1 MMVSYALRRIAVLV
15 PTLFI
20 ALTLIFV
27 ITRLLPGSP
36 VSTLLGGQSVSAEMM
51 DEVERQLG
59 LDRPI
64 LVQYLEWLPRI
75 LSGDFG
81 KSLFFSKPVAEVI
94 LQRFPVTLSLTVL
107 ALVVTIVIGIP
118 LGILSALKRGSF
130 FDYLGNVLSSL
141 GMALPPFWL
150 GFMLILV
157 FAVDLK
163 WLPSSGYRPI
173 EMGVWPWFSRLV
185 LPTLTL
191 SFSQIGL
198 IVRMTR
204 STMLEVLETEY
215 VRMARAKGM
224 PEHIVVMRHALRN
237 AMVQIITAIGLLF
250 ALGLGG
256 SVIIEQVFALPG
268 LGELITTAAIRRDY
282 STLEGG
288 IFYLT
293 LTALLVNLAVDI
305 AYAIFNPRVRLA

>member
-1 MMVSYALRRIAVLV
+1 MLSYSLRRIVV
-15 PTLFI
+15 FIPTLFI
-20 ALTLIFV
+20 TLTLIFV
-27 ITRLLPGSP
+27 LTRMLPGSP
-36 VSTLLGGQSVSAEMM
+36 AATLLGGQSVNSAML
-51 DEVERQLG
+51 DEVSRQLG
-59 LDRPI
+59 FDRPI
-64 LVQYLEWLPRI
+64 FIQYVEWLPQI
-75 LSGDFG
+75 LTGDFG
-81 KSLFFSKPVAEVI
+81 RSLFFTKPVTEVL

-107 ALVVTIVIGIP
+107 ALLVTIAIGIP
-118 LGILSALKRGSF
+118 IGILSAVKRGGA
-130 FDYLGNVLSSL
+130 FDYIGNVLSSI

-150 GFMLILV
+150 GFLLILV

-173 EMGVWPWFSRLV
+173 EMGFWPWLSRLI
-185 LPTLTL
+185 LPTIAL
-191 SFSQIGL
+191 SLSQIGL

-204 STMLEVLETEY
+204 ATMLEVLATEY
-215 VRMARAKGM
+215 VGMARAKGM
-224 PEHIVVMRHALRN
+224 PEWIVIMRHALRN

-282 STLEGG
+282 PTLEGG

-293 LTALLVNLAVDI
+293 LTALVVNLIVDL
-305 AYAIFNPRVRLA
+305 AYAYFNPRVRLA

>member
-1 MMVSYALRRIAVLV
+1 MLSYTLRRIAVFV

-20 ALTLIFV
+20 TLTLIFV
-27 ITRLLPGSP
+27 LTRMLPGSP
-36 VSTLLGGQSVSAEMM
+36 AASLLGAQAVNSEMLDNM
-51 DEVERQLG
+51 SRELG

-64 LVQYLEWLPRI
+64 AVQYVEWLPKV
-75 LSGDFG
+75 LSGNFG
-81 KSLFFSKPVAEVI
+81 QSLFFQKPVAEV
-94 LQRFPVTLSLTVL
+94 LFQRFPITLSLTVL
-107 ALVVTIVIGIP
+107 ALLVTIAIGIP
-118 LGILSALKRGSF
+118 VGILSAVRRGSF
-130 FDYLGNVLSSL
+130 FDYVGNVLSSI

-150 GFMLILV
+150 GFLLILV
-157 FAVDLK
+157 VAVSLK

-173 EMGVWPWFSRLV
+173 EMGVWPWMSRLI
-185 LPTLTL
+185 LPTIAL
-191 SFSQIGL
+191 SLSQIGL

-215 VRMARAKGM
+215 VSMARAKGM
-224 PEHIVVMRHALRN
+224 PEWIVILRHALRN

-282 STLEGG
+282 PTLEGG

-293 LTALLVNLAVDI
+293 LTALVVNLLVDL
-305 AYAIFNPRVRLA
+305 AYAYLNPRVRLA

>member
-1 MMVSYALRRIAVLV
+1 MLAYALRRIVVFV

-20 ALTLIFV
+20 TLTLIFV
-27 ITRLLPGSP
+27 LTRMLPGSP
-36 VSTLLGGQSVSAEMM
+36 VVTLLGGQSVNAAMLDQVSQ
-51 DEVERQLG
+51 DLG
-59 LDRPI
+59 FDRPI
-64 LVQYLEWLPRI
+64 LVQYVEWLPRI
-75 LSGDFG
+75 LTGNFG
-81 KSLFFSKPVAEVI
+81 ESLFFTKPVADV
-94 LQRFPVTLSLTVL
+94 LMQRFPVTLSLTVF
-107 ALVVTIVIGIP
+107 ALVLTILVGIP
-118 LGILSALKRGSF
+118 LGILSAVKRGSVL
-130 FDYLGNVLSSL
+130 DYLGNIISSI

-150 GFMLILV
+150 GFILILV

-173 EMGVWPWFSRLV
+173 DMGFWPWFSRLI
-185 LPTLTL
+185 LPTIAL
-191 SFSQIGL
+191 SLSQIGL

-204 STMLEVLETEY
+204 STMLEVLDTEY
-215 VRMARAKGM
+215 VGMARAKGM
-224 PEHIVVMRHALRN
+224 PEWIVILRHALRN

-282 STLEGG
+282 ATLEAG

-293 LTALLVNLAVDI
+293 LTALFVNLLVDL
-305 AYAIFNPRVRLA
+305 AYAYFNPRVRLA

>member
-1 MMVSYALRRIAVLV
+1 MLSYTLRRIVVFV

-20 ALTLIFV
+20 TLTLIFV
-27 ITRLLPGSP
+27 LTRMLPGSP
-36 VSTLLGGQSVSAEMM
+36 VTSLLGTQSVNAAML
-51 DEVERQLG
+51 DEVSQQLG

-75 LSGDFG
+75 LTGDFG
-81 KSLFFSKPVAEVI
+81 QSLFFSKPVAEV
-94 LQRFPVTLSLTVL
+94 LFDRFPVTLSLTIF
-107 ALVVTIVIGIP
+107 ALLVTIAIGIP
-118 LGILSALKRGSF
+118 LGILSAVKRGSF
-130 FDYLGNVLSSL
+130 LDYLGNVLSSI

-150 GFMLILV
+150 GFILILV

-173 EMGVWPWFSRLV
+173 EMGFWPWLSRLI
-185 LPTLTL
+185 LPTIAL
-191 SFSQIGL
+191 SLSQIGL
-198 IVRMTR
+198 IIRMTR
-204 STMLEVLETEY
+204 STMLEVLESEY
-215 VRMARAKGM
+215 VGMARAKGM
-224 PEHIVVMRHALRN
+224 PESVVIIRHALRN
-237 AMVQIITAIGLLF
+237 AMVQIVTAIGLLF

-282 STLEGG
+282 VTLEGG

-293 LTALLVNLAVDI
+293 LTALVVNLMADL
-305 AYAIFNPRVRLA
+305 AYAYFNPRVRLA

>member
-1 MMVSYALRRIAVLV
+1 MLSYTLRRIFVFV

-20 ALTLIFV
+20 TLTLIFV
-27 ITRLLPGSP
+27 LTRMLPGSP
-36 VSTLLGGQSVSAEMM
+36 VASLLGTQLVNAEML
-51 DEVERQLG
+51 DDVSRQLG

-64 LVQYLEWLPRI
+64 LAQYVEWLPRI
-75 LSGDFG
+75 LIGDFG
-81 KSLFFSKPVAEVI
+81 QSLFFSKPVAEV
-94 LQRFPVTLSLTVL
+94 LFERFPVTLSLTVF
-107 ALVVTIVIGIP
+107 ALIVTIVVGIP
-118 LGILSALKRGSF
+118 LGILSAVKRGSF
-130 FDYLGNVLSSL
+130 LDYLGNIVSSI

-150 GFMLILV
+150 GFVLILV

-163 WLPSSGYRPI
+163 WLPSSGYRTI
-173 EMGVWPWFSRLV
+173 EMGFWPWLSRLI
-185 LPTLTL
+185 LPTIAL
-191 SFSQIGL
+191 SLSQIGL

-204 STMLEVLETEY
+204 STMLEVLDTEY
-215 VRMARAKGM
+215 VGMARAKGM
-224 PEHIVVMRHALRN
+224 PEWIVIVRHALRN

-282 STLEGG
+282 ATLEAG

-293 LTALLVNLAVDI
+293 CHIPEGGRAVS
-305 AYAIFNPRVRLA
+305 

>member
-1 MMVSYALRRIAVLV
+1 MLSYTLRRIVVFV

-20 ALTLIFV
+20 TVTLIFV
-27 ITRLLPGSP
+27 LTRMLPGSP
-36 VSTLLGGQSVSAEMM
+36 AASLLGAQAVNSEMLDNM
-51 DEVERQLG
+51 SRELG

-64 LVQYLEWLPRI
+64 FLQYADWLPKI
-75 LSGDFG
+75 LTGNLG
-81 KSLFFSKPVAEVI
+81 QSLFFHKTVAEV
-94 LQRFPVTLSLTVL
+94 LVQRFPVTLSLTVF
-107 ALVVTIVIGIP
+107 ALLVTIAIGIP
-118 LGILSALKRGSF
+118 LGILSAVKRGSF
-130 FDYLGNVLSSL
+130 LDYLGNVLSSI
-141 GMALPPFWL
+141 GMAVPPFWL
-150 GFMLILV
+150 GFVLILV
-157 FAVDLK
+157 VAVGLK

-173 EMGVWPWFSRLV
+173 ETGLWPWLSRLI
-185 LPTLTL
+185 LPTIAL
-191 SFSQIGL
+191 SLSQIGL

-215 VRMARAKGM
+215 VSMARAKGM
-224 PEHIVVMRHALRN
+224 PEWIVILRHALRN

-282 STLEGG
+282 PTLEGG

-293 LTALLVNLAVDI
+293 LTALVVNLLVDL
-305 AYAIFNPRVRLA
+305 AYAYLNPRVRLA

>member
-1 MMVSYALRRIAVLV
+1 MLAYSLRRIVIFV

-20 ALTLIFV
+20 TLTLIFV
-27 ITRLLPGSP
+27 LTRMLPGSP
-36 VSTLLGGQSVSAEMM
+36 VASLLGGQSVNSAMLDQVSRE
-51 DEVERQLG
+51 LG
-59 LDRPI
+59 FDRPI
-64 LVQYLEWLPRI
+64 FVQYIEWLPKI
-75 LSGDFG
+75 LTGTFG
-81 KSLFFSKPVAEVI
+81 ESLFFTKPVSEV
-94 LQRFPVTLSLTVL
+94 LMQRFPVTLSLTVF
-107 ALVVTIVIGIP
+107 ALIVTIVVGIP
-118 LGILSALKRGSF
+118 LGILSAVKRGSF
-130 FDYLGNVLSSL
+130 LDYLGNIVSSI

-150 GFMLILV
+150 GFILILV

-173 EMGVWPWFSRLV
+173 EMGFWPWLSRLI
-185 LPTLTL
+185 LPTIAL
-191 SFSQIGL
+191 SLSQIGL

-204 STMLEVLETEY
+204 STMLEVLDTEY
-215 VRMARAKGM
+215 VGMARAKGM
-224 PEHIVVMRHALRN
+224 PEWIVIIRHALRN

-282 STLEGG
+282 ATLEAG

-293 LTALLVNLAVDI
+293 LTALLVNLLVDI
-305 AYAIFNPRVRLA
+305 AYAYFNPRVRLA

>member
-1 MMVSYALRRIAVLV
+1 MLSYTLRRIVVFV
-15 PTLFI
+15 PTLLI
-20 ALTLIFV
+20 TLTLIFV
-27 ITRLLPGSP
+27 LTRLLPGSP
-36 VSTLLGGQSVSAEMM
+36 VASLLGTQSVNAEML
-51 DEVERQLG
+51 DEVSRQLG

-64 LVQYLEWLPRI
+64 LVQYFEWLPRI
-75 LSGDFG
+75 LTGDFG
-81 KSLFFSKPVAEVI
+81 QSLFFSKPVAEV
-94 LQRFPVTLSLTVL
+94 LFERFPVTLALTL
-107 ALVVTIVIGIP
+107 FALLVTIAIGIP
-118 LGILSALKRGSF
+118 LGVLSAVKRGSVL
-130 FDYLGNVLSSL
+130 DYLGNVLSSI

-150 GFMLILV
+150 GFILILV

-173 EMGVWPWFSRLV
+173 EMGFWPWFSRLI
-185 LPTLTL
+185 LPTIAL
-191 SFSQIGL
+191 SLSQIGL

-204 STMLEVLETEY
+204 STMLEVLESEY
-215 VRMARAKGM
+215 VGMARAKGM
-224 PEHIVVMRHALRN
+224 PEWIVIIRHALRN

-282 STLEGG
+282 ATLEGG

-293 LTALLVNLAVDI
+293 LTALLVNLMVDL
-305 AYAIFNPRVRLA
+305 AYAYFNPRVRLA

>member
-1 MMVSYALRRIAVLV
+1 MLSYTLRRIVVFV

-20 ALTLIFV
+20 TLTLIFV
-27 ITRLLPGSP
+27 LTRMLPGSP
-36 VSTLLGGQSVSAEMM
+36 VASLLGTQSVNAEML
-51 DEVERQLG
+51 DDVSRQLG

-64 LVQYLEWLPRI
+64 FVQYVEWLPRI
-75 LSGDFG
+75 LTGDFG
-81 KSLFFSKPVAEVI
+81 QSLFFSKPVAAVLFER
-94 LQRFPVTLSLTVL
+94 LPVTLALTVF
-107 ALVVTIVIGIP
+107 ALIVTIVIGIP
-118 LGILSALKRGSF
+118 LGILSAVKRGSLI
-130 FDYLGNVLSSL
+130 DYLGNVLSSI

-150 GFMLILV
+150 GFILILV

-173 EMGVWPWFSRLV
+173 EMGFWPWLSRLI
-185 LPTLTL
+185 LPTIAL
-191 SFSQIGL
+191 SLSQIGL

-204 STMLEVLETEY
+204 STMLEVLESEY
-215 VRMARAKGM
+215 IGMARAKGM
-224 PEHIVVMRHALRN
+224 PEWIVIVRHALSN

-282 STLEGG
+282 ATLEGG

-293 LTALLVNLAVDI
+293 LAALLVNLLVDL
-305 AYAIFNPRVRLA
+305 AYAYFNPRVRLV

>member
-1 MMVSYALRRIAVLV
+1 MLAYALRRIVVFV

-20 ALTLIFV
+20 TLTLIFV
-27 ITRLLPGSP
+27 LTRMLPGSP
-36 VSTLLGGQSVSAEMM
+36 VVTLLGGQSVNAAMLDQVSQ
-51 DEVERQLG
+51 DLG
-59 LDRPI
+59 FDRPI
-64 LVQYLEWLPRI
+64 LVQYVEWLPRI
-75 LSGDFG
+75 LTGNFG
-81 KSLFFSKPVAEVI
+81 ESLFFTKPVADV
-94 LQRFPVTLSLTVL
+94 LMQRFPVTLSLTVF
-107 ALVVTIVIGIP
+107 ALVLTILVGIP
-118 LGILSALKRGSF
+118 LGILSAVKRGSVL
-130 FDYLGNVLSSL
+130 DYLGNIISSI

-150 GFMLILV
+150 GFILVLV

-173 EMGVWPWFSRLV
+173 DMGFWPWFSRLI
-185 LPTLTL
+185 LPTIAL
-191 SFSQIGL
+191 SLSQIGL

-204 STMLEVLETEY
+204 STMLEVLDTEY
-215 VRMARAKGM
+215 VGMARAKGM
-224 PEHIVVMRHALRN
+224 PEWIVILRHALRN

-282 STLEGG
+282 ATLEAG

-293 LTALLVNLAVDI
+293 LTALFVNLLVDL
-305 AYAIFNPRVRLA
+305 AYAYFNPRVRLA